1 MAARDLDPTEMHR
14 LEAPERMG
22 RMPPQEV
29 IDLLDPHPGIRC
41 LDLGSGT
48 GYISRPLASHLAP
61 GGVVALDRSRA
72 MLRELGRRSAKVGA
86 WVPRVQADARNL
98 PLRDGGVDRVLSL
111 NLHHEL
117 EDPEVVLAEVHR
129 ILARGGRLVLVD
141 WAPVE
146 SPTGP
151 PQEHRFEEEELVE
164 AVRDAG
170 FDAVQAH
177 DILPYHAAVTGEVL
191 S

>member
-29 IDLLDPHPGIRC
+29 IDLMDPHPGLRC

-61 GGVVALDRSRA
+61 GGVVALDRSQA
-72 MLRELGRRSAKVGA
+72 MLRELGRRSVKVSA
-86 WVPRVQADARNL
+86 WVPRVQADAGNL
-98 PLRDGGVDRVLSL
+98 PLRDGAVDRVLSL

-117 EDPEVVLAEVHR
+117 EDPDAVLAEVHR
-129 ILARGGRLVLVD
+129 VLARGGRLVLVA

-146 SPTGP
+146 SPAGP
-151 PQEHRFEEEELVE
+151 HPEHRFEAGELVE
-164 AVRDAG
+164 ALEETG
-170 FDAVQAH
+170 FDAVEAH

-191 S
+191 V